1 MYGVA
6 NVGLV
11 FPVGIVEFM
20 LLYSWGLTLIVLPIQ
35 AGVQLWSALHLS
47 PTPILLSYYFQH
59 DATRTLPHRFLDPV
73 RSRIGLGTVVILL
86 LGGLIAWPVYTIL
99 GGFLLVARFGP
110 RLFTLDALLQ
120 FVRGLAVGVSVLFV
134 LYFVLA
140 SLAIV
145 IVQWR
150 RSFR

>member
-6 NVGLV
+6 NVVPV

-20 LLYSWGLTLIVLPIQ
+20 LLYAWVLTLILLPIQ
-35 AGVQLWSALHLS
+35 AGIQLWSALHLS
-47 PTPILLSYYFQH
+47 PTPILLTYYFQY

-86 LGGLIAWPVYTIL
+86 LGGLVAWPVYTVL
-99 GGFLLVARFGP
+99 GGFLLVDHFGP
-110 RLFTLDALLQ
+110 RLFTLAGLLQ
-120 FVRGLAVGVSVLFV
+120 FIQGLAVGVAALFV
-134 LYFVLA
+134 VYFVLA

-145 IVQWR
+145 IVQWK
-150 RSFR
+150 RSSR

>member
-6 NVGLV
+6 NVGPM
-11 FPVGIVEFM
+11 FPVRIVDFM
-20 LLYSWGLTLIVLPIQ
+20 LLYAWVLTLIILPIQ
-35 AGVQLWSALHLS
+35 AGIQLWSALHLS
-47 PTPILLSYYFQH
+47 PTPILLTYYFQY

-73 RSRIGLGTVVILL
+73 RSRIGLGTVLILL
-86 LGGLIAWPVYTIL
+86 LGGLIAWPVYTVL
-99 GGFLLVARFGP
+99 GAFLLLDHFGP
-110 RLFTLDALLQ
+110 RLLTLSGLLQ
-120 FVRGLAVGVSVLFV
+120 FIQGLAFGVAALFV

>member
-11 FPVGIVEFM
+11 FPVGIVQFM
-20 LLYSWGLTLIVLPIQ
+20 LLYAWVLTLILLPVQ
-35 AGVQLWSALHLS
+35 AGIQLWSALHLS
-47 PTPILLSYYFQH
+47 PTPILLTYYFQY

-73 RSRIGLGTVVILL
+73 RSRIGLGAVVVLL
-86 LGGLIAWPVYTIL
+86 LGGLIAWPVYTLL
-99 GGFLLVARFGP
+99 GGFLLLDRFGP
-110 RLFTLDALLQ
+110 QLFTLDALLQ
-120 FVRGLAVGVSVLFV
+120 FIQGLAVGVSALFV